1 MVSVHCISLNILN
14 ILKNSHRI
22 CSDFIFKFTVV
33 CHDKLTSMIST
44 LSQHSSFAM
53 ALLYSLLI
61 LPSHVAY
68 NIIWEPARH

>member
-14 ILKNSHRI
+14 NLKDSHRI
-22 CSDFIFKFTVV
+22 CCDFIFKFTV
-33 CHDKLTSMIST
+33 DKLTFISI
-44 LSQHSSFAM
+44 LSWHSGFAM

-68 NIIWEPARH
+68 YII